1 MSDSD
6 ENFDLDVSG
15 SESDGFVPTKKK
27 ATKAPAKKAA
37 AKAAPKAAAK
47 PKATKKTKV
56 LADKDDNADTDDDMD
71 EDPASVAGPS
81 APKETNGK
89 KKTASE
95 MYTKV
100 RTARKDACMRSVIAP
115 NSSRNSSTSSSDPT
129 LTLEAWRQSQPP
141 CGHGTPRISGWFTG
155 RSSTSPVFSRL
166 WTKFSL
172 MLRIIR

>member
-27 ATKAPAKKAA
+27 ATKAPAKKTAT
-37 AKAAPKAAAK
+37 KAAPKAAAK

-56 LADKDDNADTDDDMD
+56 LADRDDNADSDDDD
-71 EDPASVAGPS
+71 QGEDPASVAGPS

-95 MYTKV
+95 TYTKV
-100 RTARKDACMRSVIAP
+100 RSTRKDACMRSVTPLHSSP
-115 NSSRNSSTSSSDPT
+115 NLSTSSNDPIR
-129 LTLEAWRQSQPP
+129 TLEAWRRSPRP
-141 CGHGTPRISGWFTG
+141 CGHGTQRTSGWFIG
-155 RSSTSPVFSRL
+155 RSSTFQGSSRL
-166 WTKFSL
+166 WTKFS
-172 MLRIIR
+172 